1 MFKIVKSKVE
11 YMIVVVIDQ
20 TTCTRELVG
29 ISRAHIFALTNSIS
43 GNTEIGSDGIQF
55 GGDGW

>member
-1 MFKIVKSKVE
+1 
-11 YMIVVVIDQ
+11 MIVVVIDQ

-29 ISRAHIFALTNSIS
+29 VSRAHIFALTNSIS

-55 GGDGW
+55 GGDGR